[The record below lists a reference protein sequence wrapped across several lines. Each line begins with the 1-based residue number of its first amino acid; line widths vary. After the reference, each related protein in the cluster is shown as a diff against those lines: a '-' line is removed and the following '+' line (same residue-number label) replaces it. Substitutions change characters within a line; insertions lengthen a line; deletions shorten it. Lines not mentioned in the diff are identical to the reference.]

1 MATPITDDGFHEI
14 QLNGKQLVFLFMA
27 ATVVSVV
34 IFLCGVLVG
43 RGVKGERIVVGTNDG
58 GAGAMLQDTATTPQ
72 PAPPA
77 AATVT
82 TTANNFEPASVQP
95 PTPADEKFSYSDLLD
110 EGTKKETLKAPV
122 AAPKPPASAQKAAAP
137 APALPVTPAPKE
149 TPKETKAP
157 VETKTPVAAKAPAAV
172 PASRAVPAAA
182 PVHADGYAIQVAAL
196 REPSEADT
204 IAKRLVSKGY
214 DAYVLTPPGGT
225 PNVYRVR
232 VGSFKTR
239 RDAEPVAAKLQQEE
253 QFKPWITR

>member
-1 MATPITDDGFHEI
+1 MTTQVQDDGFHEI

-43 RGVKGERIVVGTNDG
+43 RGVKAERGVPAQSETSATTEITDPPPSAASAPVQAANNDPS
-58 GAGAMLQDTATTPQ
+58 ATTPPPVPAEGKLSYTDLLENSYKNKKESPKAPAVPERRIADVQ
-72 PAPPA
+72 PPATPPVVPATKPAAVAPKELPAPKETVAPAPPA
-77 AATVT
+77 A
-82 TTANNFEPASVQP
+82 SH
-95 PTPADEKFSYSDLLD
+95 
-110 EGTKKETLKAPV
+110 G
-122 AAPKPPASAQKAAAP
+122 
-137 APALPVTPAPKE
+137 
-149 TPKETKAP
+149 
-157 VETKTPVAAKAPAAV
+157 
-172 PASRAVPAAA
+172 
-182 PVHADGYAIQVAAL
+182 DGYAIQVAAL
-196 REPSEADT
+196 RESGEADT

-239 RDAEPVAAKLQQEE
+239 RDAEAVASKLQLEE

>member
-1 MATPITDDGFHEI
+1 
-14 QLNGKQLVFLFMA
+14 LVFLFMA

-43 RGVKGERIVVGTNDG
+43 RGVKAERTTLTSDAGT
-58 GAGAMLQDTATTPQ
+58 AAIQDAPPLPPSAPAQTA
-72 PAPPA
+72 AANAEPA
-77 AATVT
+77 AA
-82 TTANNFEPASVQP
+82 AP
-95 PTPADEKFSYSDLLD
+95 PTVQEDNKFSYPDRLED
-110 EGTKKETLKAPV
+110 APRKETLKPAAPTPPPAPIPVPKASAPV
-122 AAPKPPASAQKAAAP
+122 AAVVPKDTKPEPKPEPKAP
-137 APALPVTPAPKE
+137 APA
-149 TPKETKAP
+149 
-157 VETKTPVAAKAPAAV
+157 
-172 PASRAVPAAA
+172 PAAA
-182 PVHADGYAIQVAAL
+182 APHGDGYAIQVAAL

-239 RDAEPVAAKLQQEE
+239 RDAESTAAKLQQEE

>member
-1 MATPITDDGFHEI
+1 MSTTQVQDDGFHEI

-43 RGVKGERIVVGTNDG
+43 RGVKAERAAVTSDAGSGTVI
-58 GAGAMLQDTATTPQ
+58 QDAP
-72 PAPPA
+72 PLPPPA
-77 AATVT
+77 AGQQSAGSVEPV
-82 TTANNFEPASVQP
+82 AAAPPPVPPEDNFTYTNRLEDSAR
-95 PTPADEKFSYSDLLD
+95 
-110 EGTKKETLKAPV
+110 KETLKPASTPPPAPIPVPKAAAPV
-122 AAPKPPASAQKAAAP
+122 AAA
-137 APALPVTPAPKE
+137 APKE
-149 TPKETKAP
+149 TKPESQP
-157 VETKTPVAAKAPAAV
+157 HPTPAAAV
-172 PASRAVPAAA
+172 PTRG
-182 PVHADGYAIQVAAL
+182 DGYAIQVAAL
-196 REPSEADT
+196 REPGEADT

-239 RDAEPVAAKLQQEE
+239 RDAEPLAAKLQQEE

>member
-1 MATPITDDGFHEI
+1 MNTTQVQDDGFHEI

-43 RGVKGERIVVGTNDG
+43 RGVKAERTTLTSDAGTTG
-58 GAGAMLQDTATTPQ
+58 VLPDTAPLPPPAPAQTAAANVEPAAT
-72 PAPPA
+72 APPA
-77 AATVT
+77 
-82 TTANNFEPASVQP
+82 VQE
-95 PTPADEKFSYSDLLD
+95 DNKFSYPDRLED
-110 EGTKKETLKAPV
+110 PPRKETLKPPASTPPPAPVPVAKPPAPV
-122 AAPKPPASAQKAAAP
+122 AAVAPRETKPEPKPEPKAP
-137 APALPVTPAPKE
+137 APAPAP
-149 TPKETKAP
+149 
-157 VETKTPVAAKAPAAV
+157 APAA
-172 PASRAVPAAA
+172 AAA
-182 PVHADGYAIQVAAL
+182 THGDGYAIQVAAL
-196 REPSEADT
+196 REPGEADT

-239 RDAEPVAAKLQQEE
+239 RDAEPTAAKLQQEE

>member
-1 MATPITDDGFHEI
+1 MLRCRKVSTTQVQDDGFHEI

-43 RGVKGERIVVGTNDG
+43 RGVKAERAAVTSD
-58 GAGAMLQDTATTPQ
+58 AGSAAVIQDAPPLPQ
-72 PAPPA
+72 SAPAQTSAAVAEPA
-77 AATVT
+77 AA
-82 TTANNFEPASVQP
+82 APLPVQE
-95 PTPADEKFSYSDLLD
+95 DKFSYPDRLED
-110 EGTKKETLKAPV
+110 VPRKETLKSAASTPPAPIPVPKV
-122 AAPKPPASAQKAAAP
+122 AAVAPRETKPEPKAP
-137 APALPVTPAPKE
+137 APT
-149 TPKETKAP
+149 
-157 VETKTPVAAKAPAAV
+157 
-172 PASRAVPAAA
+172 AAA
-182 PVHADGYAIQVAAL
+182 TTRGDGYAIQVAAL
-196 REPSEADT
+196 REPGEADT

-239 RDAEPVAAKLQQEE
+239 RDAEPLAAKLQQEE

>member
-1 MATPITDDGFHEI
+1 VNTTQVQDDGFHEI

-43 RGVKGERIVVGTNDG
+43 RGVKAERTALTSD
-58 GAGAMLQDTATTPQ
+58 AGSAPVIQDAPPLP
-72 PAPPA
+72 PAQTSAANEPA
-77 AATVT
+77 AAAPPV
-82 TTANNFEPASVQP
+82 VQE
-95 PTPADEKFSYSDLLD
+95 DKFSYPDRLEDASR
-110 EGTKKETLKAPV
+110 KETLKPASTPPPTPIPVPKSAAPV
-122 AAPKPPASAQKAAAP
+122 AAVAPRDTKP
-137 APALPVTPAPKE
+137 
-149 TPKETKAP
+149 ETKP
-157 VETKTPVAAKAPAAV
+157 EPKAPAA
-172 PASRAVPAAA
+172 PAAT
-182 PVHADGYAIQVAAL
+182 HGDGYAIQVAAL
-196 REPSEADT
+196 REPGEADT

-239 RDAEPVAAKLQQEE
+239 RDAEPTAAKLQQEE

>member
-1 MATPITDDGFHEI
+1 VSTTEVQDDGFHEI

-43 RGVKGERIVVGTNDG
+43 RGVKGERSGVGTNDG
-58 GAGAMLQDTATTPQ
+58 AGALLEQTAPAPQVPAPAPASSATT
-72 PAPPA
+72 AS
-77 AATVT
+77 
-82 TTANNFEPASVQP
+82 NFEPASVP
-95 PTPADEKFSYSDLLD
+95 PPPPADEDFTYSNLLN
-110 EGTKKETLKAPV
+110 EGTKKETLKAPAPAPKASAPAPAPAPPV
-122 AAPKPPASAQKAAAP
+122 AAPKEPPRE
-137 APALPVTPAPKE
+137 V
-149 TPKETKAP
+149 KAP
-157 VETKTPVAAKAPAAV
+157 VETKVPASVPAPVARAALTATAPAA
-172 PASRAVPAAA
+172 
-182 PVHADGYAIQVAAL
+182 HADGYAIQVAAL
-196 REPSEADT
+196 REPGEADT

>member
-1 MATPITDDGFHEI
+1 VTTTQVQDDGFHEI

-43 RGVKGERIVVGTNDG
+43 RGVKTERTALTSDAGTTG
-58 GAGAMLQDTATTPQ
+58 GLQDTAPLPPPAPAQTAAANVEPAATAPPPVQEDKFSYTDRLEAEPRKEALKPAAPTPP
-72 PAPPA
+72 PAPIPVPKAAPPVAAVAPREAKAEPKPEPKAPASPPA
-77 AATVT
+77 AA
-82 TTANNFEPASVQP
+82 
-95 PTPADEKFSYSDLLD
+95 
-110 EGTKKETLKAPV
+110 
-122 AAPKPPASAQKAAAP
+122 AA
-137 APALPVTPAPKE
+137 T
-149 TPKETKAP
+149 
-157 VETKTPVAAKAPAAV
+157 
-172 PASRAVPAAA
+172 
-182 PVHADGYAIQVAAL
+182 HGDGYAIQVAAL
-196 REPSEADT
+196 REPGEADT

-239 RDAEPVAAKLQQEE
+239 RDAEPTAAKLQQEE

>member
-1 MATPITDDGFHEI
+1 VLRCGKVSTTQVQDDGFHEI

-43 RGVKGERIVVGTNDG
+43 RGVKAERTTLTSDAGTTTG
-58 GAGAMLQDTATTPQ
+58 IQDAPPLPPPAPAQTAANNVEPAATAPPPVPEDKFSYTDRLEAEPRKEALKKEALK
-72 PAPPA
+72 PVPPPPAPIPAPKAAPPA
-77 AATVT
+77 AAV
-82 TTANNFEPASVQP
+82 APREAKAEPKP
-95 PTPADEKFSYSDLLD
+95 EP
-110 EGTKKETLKAPV
+110 KAP
-122 AAPKPPASAQKAAAP
+122 APPPAAAAP
-137 APALPVTPAPKE
+137 
-149 TPKETKAP
+149 
-157 VETKTPVAAKAPAAV
+157 
-172 PASRAVPAAA
+172 
-182 PVHADGYAIQVAAL
+182 HGDGYAIQVAAL
-196 REPSEADT
+196 REPGEADT

-239 RDAEPVAAKLQQEE
+239 RDAEPTAAKLQQEE

>member
-1 MATPITDDGFHEI
+1 VSTTQVQDDGFHEI

-43 RGVKGERIVVGTNDG
+43 RGVKAERTALTSD
-58 GAGAMLQDTATTPQ
+58 AGTATGIQDASPLPPPAPAQTAAANVEPAAT
-72 PAPPA
+72 APPA
-77 AATVT
+77 
-82 TTANNFEPASVQP
+82 VQE
-95 PTPADEKFSYSDLLD
+95 DKFSYPDRLD
-110 EGTKKETLKAPV
+110 DGPRKETLKPAASTPPPAPKPVPKAAAPV
-122 AAPKPPASAQKAAAP
+122 AAVAPRETKLEPKPEPKAP
-137 APALPVTPAPKE
+137 APA
-149 TPKETKAP
+149 
-157 VETKTPVAAKAPAAV
+157 PVAA
-172 PASRAVPAAA
+172 AA
-182 PVHADGYAIQVAAL
+182 PHGDGYAIQVAAL
-196 REPSEADT
+196 REPGEADT

-239 RDAEPVAAKLQQEE
+239 RDAEPTAAKLQQEE